1 MACREGDEEEIVY
14 IIESGID
21 IKPEG
26 EILAYFSHFPDQ

>member
-1 MACREGDEEEIVY
+1 MACREGDEEEMVY
-14 IIESGID
+14 IIESVD